1 MVSDSSYKLTTSSRR
16 KPVSR
21 RQRLHPGQKPVQNPA
36 AIQKA
41 QPKRP
46 KVNPNATTGVPVV
59 RKRVATSATNPVT
72 ANPRGKIPPFN
83 PNSTKVKSVK
93 VRKQPLPRRTAV
105 SRKTR
110 LKPMA
115 RNILYALRLLIV
127 GVGLG
132 AIVGTVLSVLDPTPK
147 LNPANPTAT
156 PTISPNQAQSTQS
169 PGNASGLV
177 MSQEIPTLRA
187 SIQSLATA
195 NPSLTPGVFIADLDD
210 GSYVDFNGGASFPA
224 ASTIKI
230 PIIVAFFQDV
240 DAGKIRLDET
250 MTSTKSTIATG
261 SGDIQYKPVGT
272 SYGALEVVTKMIT
285 ISDNTATNM
294 LIERLGGIEALNQ
307 RFRTWGLN
315 TTTIRNILPDIEGT
329 NTTTPKELANLIAVV
344 TKGNLVSV
352 QSRDRILDIMRG
364 TVKDN
369 LLPSGLG
376 QGATIAHKTGEIGA
390 ILADAGLVD
399 LTTGKRYIASVMV
412 QRPRNDA
419 SAEKLI
425 SSISRAAYQQFS
437 QGNTAPSNTTPGN
450 TTPSNTAPSNATP
463 SNTTGNPGST
473 NPIQNPVISPPLS
486 NTNTNQIPQ
495 TNYQIPQTNYQIPQ
509 TNYQTP
515 IMNQVPSNS
524 TLITPIPNN
533 MGNIAPTNVYQSPS
547 VNTQYYYPYQR

>member
-1 MVSDSSYKLTTSSRR
+1 VSDSGYKLTTSSRR
-16 KPVSR
+16 KPLIR
-21 RQRLHPGQKPVQNPA
+21 GQRVRPGQKTVQNQNQA
-36 AIQKA
+36 KGIKKA
-41 QPKRP
+41 QPGRT
-46 KVNPNATTGVPVV
+46 KVNPSALVPVV
-59 RKRVATSATNPVT
+59 RKPVVTSSGNSVTVSKSNNKGKNPSS
-72 ANPRGKIPPFN
+72 N
-83 PNSTKVKSVK
+83 PNRTKVKSVK

-132 AIVGTVLSVLDPTPK
+132 AIVGTVLSVLDPTTK
-147 LNPANPTAT
+147 LNPANPTDTTIT
-156 PTISPNQAQSTQS
+156 PKLTQSTQS
-169 PGNASGLV
+169 PGNGSGLV

-187 SIQSLATA
+187 SIQSIATA
-195 NPSLTPGVFIADLDD
+195 NPSLTPGVFIADLDN
-210 GSYVDFNGGASFPA
+210 GSYVDFNGGAMFSA

-250 MTSTKSTIATG
+250 MTTTKNAIATG
-261 SGDIQYKPVGT
+261 SGDMQYKPAGT
-272 SYGALEVVTKMIT
+272 SYTALEVVTKMIT

-294 LIERLGGIEALNQ
+294 LIERLGGIETLNQ
-307 RFRTWGLN
+307 RFRSWGLN

-329 NTTTPKELANLIAVV
+329 NTTTPKELANLMAVV
-344 TKGNLVSV
+344 TKGNLVSM
-352 QSRDRILDIMRG
+352 QSRDRILDIMRR

-376 QGATIAHKTGEIGA
+376 QGATIAHKTGEIGG

-399 LTTGKRYIASVMV
+399 LTTGKRYIAAVMV

-437 QGNTAPSNTTPGN
+437 EGNTV
-450 TTPSNTAPSNATP
+450 PSNTAPSNTVP
-463 SNTTGNPGST
+463 SNTAPNNGIGNPGFT
-473 NPIQNPVISPPLS
+473 NPIQTPAISPPLP

-495 TNYQIPQTNYQIPQ
+495 TSYQA
-509 TNYQTP
+509 P
-515 IMNQVPSNS
+515 IINPVPGNS
-524 TLITPIPNN
+524 TFMTPIPNN
-533 MGNIAPTNVYQSPS
+533 MGNIAPTSVYQSPV
-547 VNTQYYYPYQR
+547 VNPQYYYPYQR

>member
-1 MVSDSSYKLTTSSRR
+1 MVSDSGYKLTTSSRR
-16 KPVSR
+16 KPITRV
-21 RQRLHPGQKPVQNPA
+21 QRVRPGQKSVQSQGKG
-36 AIQKA
+36 IQKA
-41 QPKRP
+41 QPGRT
-46 KVNPNATTGVPVV
+46 KVNPSALAHVPVV
-59 RKRVATSATNPVT
+59 RKPVVKKAVVASAGNSVT
-72 ANPRGKIPPFN
+72 GSNNQNRGKTPPLN
-83 PNSTKVKSVK
+83 PNSTKVKSVR

-132 AIVGTVLSVLDPTPK
+132 AIVGTVLSVLDPTTK

-156 PTISPNQAQSTQS
+156 STINSPQTQSTQS
-169 PGNASGLV
+169 PGNGSGLV
-177 MSQEIPTLRA
+177 MSQEIPTLRT
-187 SIQSLATA
+187 SIQSIAAA
-195 NPSLTPGVFIADLDD
+195 NPSLTPGVFIADLDN
-210 GSYVDFNGGASFPA
+210 GSYVDFNGGAMFSA

-240 DAGKIRLDET
+240 DAGKIRLDEK
-250 MTSTKSTIATG
+250 MTTTKSAIATG

-272 SYGALEVVTKMIT
+272 SYTSLEVATKMIT

-294 LIERLGGIEALNQ
+294 LIERLGGIESLNQ
-307 RFRTWGLN
+307 RFRSWGLN

-344 TKGNLVSV
+344 TKGNLVSM
-352 QSRDRILDIMRG
+352 QSRDRILDIMRR

-399 LTTGKRYIASVMV
+399 LTTGKRYIAAVMV

-425 SSISRAAYQQFS
+425 SSISRAAYEQFS
-437 QGNTAPSNTTPGN
+437 QGNITPNNTV
-450 TTPSNTAPSNATP
+450 PSNTAPNNILP
-463 SNTTGNPGST
+463 SNGTGNPASI

-495 TNYQIPQTNYQIPQ
+495 TSYQS
-509 TNYQTP
+509 P
-515 IMNQVPSNS
+515 IMNPVPGNS
-524 TLITPIPNN
+524 IFMTPIPNN
-533 MGNIAPTNVYQSPS
+533 MGNIAPTNIYQSP
-547 VNTQYYYPYQR
+547 VVTPQYYYPYQR

>member
-41 QPKRP
+41 QPRRA
-46 KVNPNATTGVPVV
+46 KVNPNAATGVPMV

-72 ANPRGKIPPFN
+72 ASNPRGKIPPFN
-83 PNSTKVKSVK
+83 PNSAKVKSVK

-105 SRKTR
+105 GRKTR

-177 MSQEIPTLRA
+177 ISQEIPTLRA

-195 NPSLTPGVFIADLDD
+195 NPSLTPGVFIADLDN

-250 MTSTKSTIATG
+250 MTTTKTTIATG

-272 SYGALEVVTKMIT
+272 SYSALEVVTKMIT

-344 TKGNLVSV
+344 TKGNLMSM

-390 ILADAGLVD
+390 ILADAGLVN

-437 QGNTAPSNTTPGN
+437 QGNTAPSNTT
-450 TTPSNTAPSNATP
+450 
-463 SNTTGNPGST
+463 GNPGST
-473 NPIQNPVISPPLS
+473 NPIQNPMISPPLS
-486 NTNTNQIPQ
+486 NTNTN
-495 TNYQIPQTNYQIPQ
+495 QIPQTNYQIPQ

-524 TLITPIPNN
+524 TFITPIPNN
-533 MGNIAPTNVYQSPS
+533 MGNIAPTNVYQPPSS